1 MEAGRASRSAMGSG
15 LLRAAHMREDPPPW
29 IFEDTIAEQLLDAA
43 EVEELEASMAAWI
56 PEVRRAFRVAHAV
69 RARLAEDVAIDG
81 LLAGRREYVLLGA
94 GLDSFAWRHP
104 RARDFVIWEIDHPD
118 TQAWK
123 RVALRRAGL
132 AEPPNVRFVAG
143 DLERVRIDDLDLPDR
158 ATWSWMGV
166 TMYLQRSVTEA
177 TLHAIASKR
186 PGTTLVVDF
195 LLGAEALDPLGEAVH
210 ATATVTVAAANEPV
224 IASYTKE
231 QVAQLLGEAGFSDV
245 ELWDADA
252 LGARYLRDRPELP
265 LPNSTV
271 IAIATV

>member
-1 MEAGRASRSAMGSG
+1 
-15 LLRAAHMREDPPPW
+15 
-29 IFEDTIAEQLLDAA
+29 
-43 EVEELEASMAAWI
+43 VEELEASMAAWI

-195 LLGAEALDPLGEAVH
+195 LLGAEALDPLGEAVR

-224 IASYTKE
+224 IASYTKK

-271 IAIATV
+271 IVIATV